1 MKMFKNKSN
10 YKFVGSLDRVP
21 LNVSYLA
28 DSANSELSSDKID
41 LKWNEEIQHIHIGD
55 NISAKDG
62 KYYDNYLM
70 TTSYSDTIQELQKQ
84 QLERLM
90 SIYEEKEGS
99 LESLIEIGCG
109 DGSFLKH
116 AVNKIPKLTGIEP
129 SARFSATAIEQGY
142 KIINGY
148 VNSSSKI
155 TEDLFDSFV
164 SRQVFEHLSD
174 PLDVLLGIKAML
186 NPGAVG
192 LIEVPNGYKA
202 MRKRRFYEFFPD
214 HLNYYS
220 VNSLVTLA
228 SEAGFN
234 VISCQETFN
243 GDYLE
248 LWLRNDTED
257 LFKKRLNDLIIERE
271 KVCTNLFEKI
281 KSLSSKKKI
290 MIFGCGAK
298 TLSIFSG
305 FTENISG
312 YIDGVIDSDPNK
324 RDLYIP
330 NTSIQVFS
338 LSQSLKRKPDVVI
351 ILALSYLGEIKN
363 IVKKNLPEV
372 ILLSL
377 DKNNKIIEL

>member
-1 MKMFKNKSN
+1 MTIFKNKSN
-10 YKFVGSLDRVP
+10 YRLVGSLDRVP

-28 DSANSELSSDKID
+28 DSADYKLSSDKID
-41 LKWNEEIQHIHIGD
+41 LNWNREIQHLHIGD
-55 NISAKDG
+55 NISAKEG

-70 TTSYSDTIQELQKQ
+70 TTSYSESIQKLQKH
-84 QLERLM
+84 QLERLI
-90 SIYEEKEGS
+90 SIYEEKEGPP
-99 LESLIEIGCG
+99 ESLIEVGCG

-116 AVNKIPKLTGIEP
+116 AINKISKLVGVEP
-129 SARFSATAIEQGY
+129 SARFSAPATKQGY

-148 VNSSSKI
+148 VNSSSKL
-155 TEDLFDSFV
+155 TEDYFDSFV
-164 SRQVFEHLSD
+164 SRQVFEHLPD

-202 MRKRRFYEFFPD
+202 VRKKRFYEFFPD
-214 HLNYYS
+214 HINYYS
-220 VNSLVTLA
+220 VNSLVALA

-234 VISCQETFN
+234 VINCQEVFN

-248 LWLRNDTED
+248 LWVRNDTND
-257 LFKKRLNDLIIERE
+257 LFKKSLNDLIIERE
-271 KVCTNLFEKI
+271 KVCNNLLKKI
-281 KSLSSKKKI
+281 KSLSSNKKV

-305 FTENISG
+305 FTENISE

-324 RDLYIP
+324 QGLYIP

-338 LSQSLKRKPDVVI
+338 LTECLKRKPDVVI
-351 ILALSYLGEIKN
+351 ILALSYLDEITK
-363 IVKKNLPEV
+363 IIEKKIPEV
-372 ILLSL
+372 VLLSL
-377 DKNNKIIEL
+377 DKSNSIIEL

>member
-1 MKMFKNKSN
+1 M
-10 YKFVGSLDRVP
+10 DRVP

-28 DSANSELSSDKID
+28 DSADYKLSSDKID
-41 LKWNEEIQHIHIGD
+41 LNWNREIQHLHIGD
-55 NISAKDG
+55 NISAKEG

-70 TTSYSDTIQELQKQ
+70 TTSYSESIQKLQKH
-84 QLERLM
+84 QLERLI
-90 SIYEEKEGS
+90 SIYEEKEGPP
-99 LESLIEIGCG
+99 ESLIEVGCG

-116 AVNKIPKLTGIEP
+116 AINKISKLVGVEP
-129 SARFSATAIEQGY
+129 SARFSAPATKQGY

-148 VNSSSKI
+148 VNSSSKL
-155 TEDLFDSFV
+155 TEDYFDSFV
-164 SRQVFEHLSD
+164 SRQVFEHLPD

-202 MRKRRFYEFFPD
+202 VRKKRFYEFFPD
-214 HLNYYS
+214 HINYYS
-220 VNSLVTLA
+220 VNSLVALA

-234 VISCQETFN
+234 VINCQEVFN

-248 LWLRNDTED
+248 LWVRNDTND
-257 LFKKRLNDLIIERE
+257 LFKKSLNDLIIERE
-271 KVCTNLFEKI
+271 KVCNNLLKKI
-281 KSLSSKKKI
+281 KSLSSNKKV

-305 FTENISG
+305 FTENISE

-324 RDLYIP
+324 QGLYIP

-338 LSQSLKRKPDVVI
+338 LTECLKRKPDVVI
-351 ILALSYLGEIKN
+351 ILALSYLDEITK
-363 IVKKNLPEV
+363 IIEKKIPEV
-372 ILLSL
+372 VLLSL
-377 DKNNKIIEL
+377 DKSNSIIEL

>member
-1 MKMFKNKSN
+1 MTIFKNKSN
-10 YKFVGSLDRVP
+10 YRLVGSLDRVP

-28 DSANSELSSDKID
+28 DSADYKLSSDKID
-41 LKWNEEIQHIHIGD
+41 LNWNREIQHLHIGD
-55 NISAKDG
+55 NISAKEG

-70 TTSYSDTIQELQKQ
+70 TTSYSESIQKLQKH
-84 QLERLM
+84 QLERLI
-90 SIYEEKEGS
+90 SIYEEKEGPP
-99 LESLIEIGCG
+99 ESLIEVGCG

-116 AVNKIPKLTGIEP
+116 AINKISKLVGVEP
-129 SARFSATAIEQGY
+129 SARFSAPATKQGY

-148 VNSSSKI
+148 VNASSKL
-155 TEDLFDSFV
+155 TEDYFDSFV
-164 SRQVFEHLSD
+164 SRQVFEHLPD

-202 MRKRRFYEFFPD
+202 VRKKRFYEFFPD
-214 HLNYYS
+214 HINYYS
-220 VNSLVTLA
+220 VNSLVALA

-234 VISCQETFN
+234 VINCQEVFN

-248 LWLRNDTED
+248 LWVRNDTND
-257 LFKKRLNDLIIERE
+257 LFKKSLNDLIIERE
-271 KVCTNLFEKI
+271 KVCNNLLKKI
-281 KSLSSKKKI
+281 KSLSSNKKV

-305 FTENISG
+305 FTENISE

-324 RDLYIP
+324 QGLYIP

-338 LSQSLKRKPDVVI
+338 LTECLKRKPDVVI
-351 ILALSYLGEIKN
+351 ILALSYLDEIAK
-363 IVKKNLPEV
+363 IIEKKIPEV
-372 ILLSL
+372 VLLSL
-377 DKNNKIIEL
+377 DKSNSIIEL